1 MLRAAP
7 AAFVAAAL
15 FLAPSPTGTADVS
28 LPEAPATVAG
38 QLPAAGT
45 YTLDPAHS
53 TVGFRIRHMGIAMVE
68 GEFDGFEGTIQ
79 FDPANI
85 AATSVQATIQTASVD
100 TDVDARDGHLRTA
113 DFFDVETYPTMTFA
127 STGVQPTGPNTFRL
141 MGDLTL
147 HGVTRPVTLDV
158 TAAGPI
164 TDPRAGQRA
173 GFHAEGEIDRRD
185 FGMTWGQDL
194 PGGVPAVG
202 HMVKLVLDAEATSA
216 S

>member
-7 AAFVAAAL
+7 AALVAAAL
-15 FLAPSPTGTADVS
+15 FLAPSPTVTPDVALPAAPTA
-28 LPEAPATVAG
+28 AAG
-38 QLPAAGT
+38 LPAAGT

-68 GEFDGFEGTIQ
+68 GEFDAFEGTVV

-85 AATSVQATIQTASVD
+85 AATTVSATVQTTSVD

-113 DFFDVETYPTMTFA
+113 DFFDVATYPTMTFQ
-127 STGVQPTGPNTFRL
+127 STAVQPTGPNTFRL
-141 MGDLTL
+141 TGDLTL

-185 FGMTWGQDL
+185 FGITWGQDL
-194 PGGVPAVG
+194 PSGVPGVG
-202 HMVKLVLDAEATSA
+202 HIVKLVLDAEATSA